1 MKAFLHRLRS
11 KEKDSRESRLDK
23 EKPLE
28 ARPYE
33 KPSPTLLPVIPPPF
47 KQGDDFFADPALL
60 SDRTSGPQQGN
71 AITRALSAHNRTNNS
86 NHPSNITS
94 NSSRPQSQLDISMQK
109 PLPPISPVALSMIR
123 DEPSSGNRRS
133 QEGNRSSNLSSSP
146 VTPRVGGSRS
156 RGDPD
161 SQGRSTLS
169 KQSQSTSSHLNSMT
183 TDDTSITGGSSAG
196 ATQTQNP
203 TSPAAG
209 ATGPKKVAF
218 ISPPPTPGG
227 LSISTAL
234 PDMVADLNSDN
245 GGGSNPTSPPA
256 HHQHTN
262 SVSKSITGS
271 TKDASALDTSTDST
285 ASLALKSAAPVTT
298 TPSGRSSTTN
308 LASKASTSKSSP
320 SSASTPRG
328 VTSPFGARAVGTPV
342 PQSAPARSQS
352 RTDFAQSTV
361 SFRSGTPYSYLSGKS
376 TTIQPPSSWS
386 EAAEEDLVSNLG
398 PRERT
403 RQEVLWE
410 IVTSEQRYVSDLI
423 KLKETFIDP
432 LLHPYATS
440 APPFASDDPFFRAA
454 SPTESIEHLPIAS
467 RFLASP
473 TPGQKPPGENV
484 AGIGTVGYSRQRTA
498 SEGPRSASR
507 QQQDDAQSIGSAD
520 DDGDDK
526 LGRLGSS
533 VPYLGGLKG
542 AFKDRVRLGSGN
554 SGKSPPMTGANSPY
568 GKSGG
573 SKSKLSGSAR
583 SSAAPVPSRSH
594 QSLPPPSRNPGVPGA
609 TGSRQSLLEGSET
622 IREGAATSMSVRT
635 SDTKKW
641 ASSTTVGN
649 TASRMFGNRKLS
661 KVPPILE
668 GSSSL
673 LVSEGIEGLA
683 IPTHLLPPDLR
694 ICLEV
699 LEESLK
705 GHMTL
710 FEGLRKRYDEQ
721 YPLVRSL
728 ADVFVANSHIL
739 KGYATYVLHLER
751 ALEQVDNALLTPETS
766 KKPKNQ
772 GAADWAKVCR
782 LFKRLEEIASD
793 KGETGLAIS
802 LSKPFQRL
810 LKYPLMF
817 QNLLFHTDPSTFEYE
832 ATLEMVGE
840 VERIVRSIEDEKIQ
854 KEERDKTRD
863 IFARIEGLEKVK
875 LLAVPKPSRMLI
887 EEKQIIGVEPSI
899 PEAGGKGLMTMSQIS
914 ASSASGKNVRTK
926 SSFKRL
932 SDVLGQTGGKNG
944 VGGKNDLW
952 LVRFNDVVLRCQR
965 TGTTSLPLATGPS
978 SGSRTSSMPDL
989 GAGKA
994 KYATTGRR
1002 ASQLKPRNLYKFLKI
1017 ETWVIGNAPKSRPG
1031 MVSMEDISRSR
1042 SSGIV
1047 AIEPVKSG
1055 ETDDEDG
1062 NDSDDSDRKSKMSFS
1077 YWGADKI
1084 TVDPVAAAKAQA
1096 RAAAQRASSTTGK
1109 RSSLA
1114 PTAYLRPEP
1123 AAKAKFGHR
1132 LRNSEADEDLPNSLR
1147 SSARRG
1153 VSTSSASGSRRVA
1166 AASIDDT
1173 TTSVGSRKPAWN
1185 SKTSSPSAPGGV
1197 RRVREQSITSTS
1209 SAAAARLKAASPAP
1223 TEDSGVV
1230 WIDPSVN
1237 RF

>member
-23 EKPLE
+23 EKP
-28 ARPYE
+28 ADRPLE

-60 SDRTSGPQQGN
+60 SDRTSGPQQHN
-71 AITRALSAHNRTNNS
+71 AITRALSAHNKTNNS
-86 NHPSNITS
+86 NPPSNST
-94 NSSRPQSQLDISMQK
+94 SRPQSQLDISMQK
-109 PLPPISPVALSMIR
+109 PLPPLSPMALSMLK
-123 DEPSSGNRRS
+123 DESSSGNRRS
-133 QEGNRSSNLSSSP
+133 QEGNRSSNLSPSP
-146 VTPRVGGSRS
+146 VTPRVGGSRA

-169 KQSQSTSSHLNSMT
+169 KQSQSTSSQLNSMT

-203 TSPAAG
+203 ASAAQG
-209 ATGPKKVAF
+209 GTGPKKVAF

-245 GGGSNPTSPPA
+245 GGGSNPTSPPPPG
-256 HHQHTN
+256 HQQTS
-262 SVSKSITGS
+262 SVSKSISGPTS
-271 TKDASALDTSTDST
+271 KDASALAESTDST
-285 ASLALKSAAPVTT
+285 ASLTLKGGATVT

-308 LASKASTSKSSP
+308 LPAKASTSKSSP
-320 SSASTPRG
+320 SSAPGPRG
-328 VTSPFGARAVGTPV
+328 VTSPTYSTRAVGTPV
-342 PQSAPARSQS
+342 PHSAPARSQS
-352 RTDFAQSTV
+352 RQDFAQSTV
-361 SFRSGTPYSYLSGKS
+361 SFRSGTPYSYLSGRS

-440 APPFASDDPFFRAA
+440 PPPFASDDPFFRAA

-498 SEGPRSASR
+498 SEGPRSR
-507 QQQDDAQSIGSAD
+507 MQDDAGSIGSGED
-520 DDGDDK
+520 EGDDK
-526 LGRLGSS
+526 LHRLGSTGT
-533 VPYLGGLKG
+533 YLGGLKG

-554 SGKSPPMTGANSPY
+554 SGKSPPVTGANSPY
-568 GKSGG
+568 GKSGATG
-573 SKSKLSGSAR
+573 SKGKISGSTR
-583 SSAAPVPSRSH
+583 SSAAPIPSRSH
-594 QSLPPPSRNPGVPGA
+594 QSLPPPGRNPVAQGA
-609 TGSRQSLLEGSET
+609 TSSRQSLLEGSET

-635 SDTKKW
+635 SDTKRW
-641 ASSTTVGN
+641 GSSTAVAS
-649 TASRMFGNRKLS
+649 TASKMFGNRKLS
-661 KVPPILE
+661 KEPPILE

-673 LVSEGIEGLA
+673 MVNEGIEGLA

-710 FEGLRKRYDEQ
+710 CEGLRKRYEEQ

-728 ADVFVANSHIL
+728 ADVFIANSNIL

-751 ALEQVDNALLTPETS
+751 ALEEVDNALLTPETS

-854 KEERDKTRD
+854 KEERDQTRD
-863 IFARIEGLEKVK
+863 VFARIDGLEKVK
-875 LLAVPKPSRMLI
+875 LLAVPKPSRVLV
-887 EEKQIIGVEPSI
+887 EEKPIIGVDPG
-899 PEAGGKGLMTMSQIS
+899 EAGGKQSMIMSQIS
-914 ASSASGKNVRTK
+914 TSSASGKNVRAK
-926 SSFKRL
+926 ASFKRL

-944 VGGKNDLW
+944 VGGKHDLW

-965 TGTTSLPLATGPS
+965 TGTTSLPLATGPAN
-978 SGSRTSSMPDL
+978 SRTSSMPDL

-1002 ASQLKPRNLYKFLKI
+1002 ASQLKPRNLYKFIK
-1017 ETWVIGNAPKSRPG
+1017 AR

-1042 SSGIV
+1042 SSGVV

-1055 ETDDEDG
+1055 DTDDEDG

-1096 RAAAQRASSTTGK
+1096 RAVAQRQSSTPGK

-1114 PTAYLRPEP
+1114 PTAYLRPESDSPQP

-1132 LRNSEADEDLPNSLR
+1132 LRNSEADDDLPNSLK

-1153 VSTSSASGSRRVA
+1153 ISTSSASGSRRTA
-1166 AASIDDT
+1166 AASVDDT

-1197 RRVREQSITSTS
+1197 RRVRDQSITSTS

>member
-23 EKPLE
+23 EKPVDT
-28 ARPYE
+28 RPLE
-33 KPSPTLLPVIPPPF
+33 KPAPTLLPIIPPPF

-60 SDRTSGPQQGN
+60 SERTSGSQQSTN
-71 AITRALSAHNRTNNS
+71 AITRALSAHNKTNNS
-86 NHPSNITS
+86 NLIPNSTS
-94 NSSRPQSQLDISMQK
+94 SSSRPQSQLDISMQK
-109 PLPPISPVALSMIR
+109 PLPPISPVAMSIIK
-123 DEPSSGNRRS
+123 DESTSGNRRS
-133 QEGNRSSNLSSSP
+133 QEGNRSSNLSSSAP
-146 VTPRVGGSRS
+146 VTPRVGGGRA

-169 KQSQSTSSHLNSMT
+169 KQSQSTSSQLNSMT
-183 TDDTSITGGSSAG
+183 TDDTSITGGSTPG
-196 ATQTQNP
+196 ATQTPNP
-203 TSPAAG
+203 ASPAPG
-209 ATGPKKVAF
+209 GTGPKKVAF

-245 GGGSNPTSPPA
+245 GGGSNPTSPPG
-256 HHQHTN
+256 HQHSG
-262 SVSKSITGS
+262 SVSKSITDSTNRDGS
-271 TKDASALDTSTDST
+271 ASNADTDST
-285 ASLALKSAAPVTT
+285 VNLALKSGAAVTT
-298 TPSGRSSTTN
+298 PGRSSTTN
-308 LASKASTSKSSP
+308 LTGKASASKSSP
-320 SSASTPRG
+320 SSGPRG
-328 VTSPFGARAVGTPV
+328 VTSPSYSTRTVGTPV
-342 PQSAPARSQS
+342 PASAPARSQS
-352 RTDFAQSTV
+352 RNDFAQSTV
-361 SFRSGTPYSYLSGKS
+361 SFRSGTPYSYLSGRS
-376 TTIQPPSSWS
+376 TMIQPPSSWS

-440 APPFASDDPFFRAA
+440 APPFTSDDPFFRAA
-454 SPTESIEHLPIAS
+454 SPAESLEHLPIAS
-467 RFLASP
+467 RFLTSP

-498 SEGPRSASR
+498 SEGPRAAKR
-507 QQQDDAQSIGSAD
+507 MQDDAQSIGSGED
-520 DDGDDK
+520 DERHDRMGHAM
-526 LGRLGSS
+526 
-533 VPYLGGLKG
+533 PYLGGLKG

-554 SGKSPPMTGANSPY
+554 SGKSPPVTGPNSPY
-568 GKSGG
+568 GKSDA
-573 SKSKLSGSAR
+573 SSSRTKVSGTAR
-583 SSAAPVPSRSH
+583 SSTAPIPSRSH
-594 QSLPPPSRNPGVPGA
+594 QSLPPPSRNPVIQGA
-609 TGSRQSLLEGSET
+609 TGSRQSLVDGTET
-622 IREGAATSMSVRT
+622 IREGATTSMSVRT
-635 SDTKKW
+635 
-641 ASSTTVGN
+641 AVGN
-649 TASRMFGNRKLS
+649 TGSKLFGTRKLL

-683 IPTHLLPPDLR
+683 VPTHLLPPDLR
-694 ICLEV
+694 VCLEV

-710 FEGLRKRYDEQ
+710 CEGLRKRYEEQ

-751 ALEQVDNALLTPETS
+751 ALEEVDNALLTPETT

-832 ATLEMVGE
+832 ATLEMVAE
-840 VERIVRSIEDEKIQ
+840 VEKIVRSIEDEKIQ
-854 KEERDKTRD
+854 KEERDRTRD
-863 IFARIEGLEKVK
+863 VFARIDGLEKVK
-875 LLAVPKPSRMLI
+875 LLAVPKPSRVLI
-887 EEKQIIGVEPSI
+887 EEKQIIGMEPSI
-899 PEAGGKGLMTMSQIS
+899 PEAGGKGLVSMNHLSTSS
-914 ASSASGKNVRTK
+914 ASSTKNVRSK

-932 SDVLGQTGGKNG
+932 SDVLGPSGGKNG

-965 TGTTSLPLATGPS
+965 TGTTNLPLATGVNP
-978 SGSRTSSMPDL
+978 GSRASSMPDL
-989 GAGKA
+989 GGGKA
-994 KYATTGRR
+994 KYPTTGRR
-1002 ASQLKPRNLYKFLKI
+1002 ASQLKPRNLYKFIKI

-1062 NDSDDSDRKSKMSFS
+1062 NESDESDRKSKMSFS

-1084 TVDPVAAAKAQA
+1084 TVDPVASAKAQA
-1096 RAAAQRASSTTGK
+1096 RAAGQRQSSTGK
-1109 RSSLA
+1109 RTSLA
-1114 PTAYLRPEP
+1114 PTAYLRPESDSQP

-1132 LRNSEADEDLPNSLR
+1132 LRNSEADDDLPNSLR

-1153 VSTSSASGSRRVA
+1153 GSSAAGSRRTA
-1166 AASIDDT
+1166 AASTDDT
-1173 TTSVGSRKPAWN
+1173 TTSVGSRRPTW
-1185 SKTSSPSAPGGV
+1185 STKTGSPSASGAT
-1197 RRVREQSITSTS
+1197 RRVRDQSITSTN